1 MSEHMS
7 EAATGGVLK
16 NLLNFTGKHL
26 CDSLFLIKSQA
37 WPAHLPKRDSSKGV
51 FL

>member
-1 MSEHMS
+1 MS

-16 NLLNFTGKHL
+16 NLVNFTGKHL
-26 CDSLFLIKSQA
+26 CDSLFLIQLQA
-37 WPAHLPKRDSSKGV
+37 WPAYLSKRDSNKGV